1 MGRNRLAG
9 FVNETPLLVEG
20 VEGTTAESN
29 ASQDTAP
36 QFSRGC
42 SSRRECLTCA
52 SQMSKGENTGTLAL
66 LGLARSVTGNAR
78 LRGMWDVS
86 IAESGTGAN
95 VNLIHGRRTGGG
107 HMPQA
112 KRRSCWR

>member
-9 FVNETPLLVEG
+9 FVNETPFVVEG
-20 VEGTTAESN
+20 VEGATAESK
-29 ASQDTAP
+29 AGQDTAP

-42 SSRRECLTCA
+42 SSGQECLTCA

-66 LGLARSVTGNAR
+66 LGLARSVSGNAR

-86 IAESGTGAN
+86 VAESRTGAN
-95 VNLIHGRRTGGG
+95 LNLVYGHRISGG